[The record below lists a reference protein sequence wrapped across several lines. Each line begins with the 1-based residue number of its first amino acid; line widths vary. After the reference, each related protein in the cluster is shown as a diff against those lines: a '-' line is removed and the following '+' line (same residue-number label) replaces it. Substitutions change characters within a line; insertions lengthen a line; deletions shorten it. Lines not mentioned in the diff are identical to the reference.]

1 MNALRQVPDELQP
14 VDYDIAQSVIEIAE
28 ASAKAHRAEWQASG
42 EKKRALGVR
51 SYGTA
56 KAKPVSIDELT
67 AGMTRKEII
76 AKMVV
81 DFDFISMFLLPQV
94 SKYRWPKLMKAI
106 WNLLADCLS
115 DLQEDAGEANLAL
128 AIPRG
133 FAKTTFMKIYIVYC
147 ILFSRHTFILIVCS
161 VDANAENIL
170 KDVIGILD
178 SPQVRSVFGNWDTEK
193 YNDRQDFK
201 HFKFMGKDIILKA
214 KGANTSLRGLN
225 VGNRRPDIILMDD
238 IQTEESAKSPVE
250 SESLK
255 TWIMSTL
262 LPTVSPEGGI
272 NLFIGNSYSY
282 EGAILPLLV
291 KSKEW
296 LTLTLG
302 CILSDGT
309 SLWPE
314 LHPVEKLLAHYRRDV
329 AMGVEAIWLAQYM
342 NAMDINRANLIDLAR
357 VGAMFAKRWPD
368 CSQDAQ
374 VCSDSAQAKYIII
387 DPSTSKV
394 NADDTAVGLFYLL
407 DGTPVLR
414 RIENGSYTPKQVI
427 IKSLAL
433 ALKET
438 VPIIFV
444 EGVAYQTTLLFWAKE
459 YTEKLKLDK
468 LVEWIEIMPERSSK
482 NARILTMFEQC
493 SNGEMFVHPDAWAPF
508 KFEAINFDKLKT
520 NNRDNVLDVAH
531 YGPLV
536 AITYRRKLE
545 DAYHE
550 AYYQSLAE
558 KSARKRSLSIAEA
571 VPC

>member
-368 CSQDAQ
+368 CAQDAQ

-493 SNGEMFVHPDAWAPF
+493 SNGELFIHPDAWVQF

-536 AITYRRKLE
+536 AITYRRKLK